1 LPSFPGPARDTTG
14 RNLSDIR
21 LINRAVIFRTIR
33 DAGMI
38 SRADLARSS
47 GLNPATV
54 THIVR
59 ELLHQGLVE
68 EAGFARSSGGRR
80 SELLR
85 IRPQHSYVIA
95 VSLGRRSIEGML
107 TDLEM
112 REVTRKRLASISLAS
127 PADITLPALLDM
139 IRGLIA
145 HAGVERERL
154 AGIGICAPGP
164 LDAHRGLILN
174 PPNFPSWKFT
184 PLKEIVEAETGLPT
198 LVDNDANAAALAEKW
213 FGAARGIDNFI
224 YILGESGVGCG
235 IVISGDIFRGAHD
248 VAGEVGHTTIDLNGL
263 PCDCG
268 NTGCLELYAS
278 PAAAEQQVVRAIAA
292 GSRTKVL
299 ELANGNPDRVS
310 YELIIQAAQEGDAL
324 ARSTLN
330 AMSEALGAGVVNL
343 VNAFDPEAIILGGR
357 LALAGDPLLNRLRE
371 VVARCT
377 MANDLRQVR
386 VLQSALHTDAPVIGA
401 FSLVLRE
408 LFLHGGSLDAAALRA
423 LQPSAPASVL
433 LSASPAEP

>member
-1 LPSFPGPARDTTG
+1 LPSFPGLASDTTG

-33 DAGMI
+33 DAGTI
-38 SRADLARSS
+38 SRADLARRS

-85 IRPQHSYVIA
+85 LQPQHSCVVA
-95 VSLGRRSIEGML
+95 VSLGRRSIDGML

-112 REVTRKRLASISLAS
+112 REVTRKRLASMSLAH

-164 LDAHRGLILN
+164 LDAHRGVILN
-174 PPNFPSWKFT
+174 PPNFPSWKST

-213 FGAARGIDNFI
+213 FGVARGIDNFI

-235 IVISGDIFRGAHD
+235 IFINGDIFRGAHD

-292 GSRTKVL
+292 GARTKVL
-299 ELANGNPDRVS
+299 ELANDNPDRVS
-310 YELIIQAAQEGDAL
+310 YEIIIQAAQEGDAL
-324 ARSTLN
+324 ARNTLH

-357 LALAGDPLLNRLRE
+357 LALAGDPLFNSLRE

-377 MANDLRQVR
+377 MVSDLRQVR

-408 LFLHGGSLDAAALRA
+408 LFLHGGSLDDAALRA
-423 LQPSAPASVL
+423 LRPLAPAPASEL
-433 LSASPAEP
+433 LSA

>member
-1 LPSFPGPARDTTG
+1 LIGGNVPSFPGLVSDTPG
-14 RNLSDIR
+14 RNLNDIR

-33 DAGMI
+33 DAGTV

-68 EAGFARSSGGRR
+68 EAGFAHSSGGRR
-80 SELLR
+80 SQLLR

-95 VSLGRRSIEGML
+95 ISLGRRSIDGML

-112 REVTRKRLASISLAS
+112 RDVTRRRLASMSLAN

-139 IRGLIA
+139 IRNLMA
-145 HAGVERERL
+145 HSGVQRRRL

-164 LDAHRGLILN
+164 LNASRGLILT
-174 PPNFPSWKFT
+174 PPNFPSWRLT
-184 PLKEIVEAETGLPT
+184 PLKEVVEAETGLPT

-213 FGAARGIDNFI
+213 FGVARAIDNFI
-224 YILGESGVGCG
+224 YILGESGVGSG
-235 IVISGDIFRGAHD
+235 IVIDGDIYRGAHD
-248 VAGEVGHTTIDLNGL
+248 VAGEFGHTTIDVHGL

-278 PAAAEQQVVRAIAA
+278 PSAIEQQVVRAIASGTRTGVLDLA
-292 GSRTKVL
+292 G
-299 ELANGNPDRVS
+299 GNPDRVS
-310 YELIIQAAQEGDAL
+310 YEMVIRAAQGGDAFACSTLRRMTDAL
-324 ARSTLN
+324 A
-330 AMSEALGAGVVNL
+330 AGVVNL

-357 LALAGDPLLNRLRE
+357 IALAGDPMLDRLQE
-371 VVARCT
+371 VVAGRT
-377 MANDLRQVR
+377 MVNDLRQVR
-386 VLQSALHTDAPVIGA
+386 VLQSSLHTDSPVIGA

-408 LFLHGGSLDAAALRA
+408 LFQRGGSLDAPVVRASRPAAW
-423 LQPSAPASVL
+423 APTAV
-433 LSASPAEP
+433 P